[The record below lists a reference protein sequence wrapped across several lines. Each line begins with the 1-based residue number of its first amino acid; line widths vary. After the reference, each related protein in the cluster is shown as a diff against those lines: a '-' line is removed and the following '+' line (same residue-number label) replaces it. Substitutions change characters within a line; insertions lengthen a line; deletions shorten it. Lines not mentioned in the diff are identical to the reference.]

1 MPGAATVSATADVRT
16 RVDPVTASVIAG
28 ALESIAVEM
37 GHKLARMSYSSI
49 IRESEDFGCV
59 ICDAQARQL
68 AESSQSTPLQ
78 SGPIPGYIR
87 GINRRFA
94 EIGEE
99 WRPGDVVIHNH
110 AYYGASH
117 GPDVGF
123 VVPVFHGDELV
134 AFSAT
139 TAHHLDL
146 GALTPGS
153 CGIVDATD
161 AYAEGLQ
168 FNAIKIE
175 EQGRRNE
182 WIWRF
187 IHDNVRAP
195 QLVVGDMEAQV
206 SASKIGA
213 GRFLELVEHYGV
225 GTVRDAGEDLMDYS
239 ERLLR
244 REIEKLPDGSYE
256 AEGFIDGF
264 QDDPNP
270 ANRDLRVK
278 ARVTVAGSDIH
289 VDLTGTSPQIDLPLN
304 MPFEGTV
311 DIAAYLTIRS
321 ILLDSDRHGNVPANS
336 GLFRPITITAPEGC
350 LANPRYPAPVIAR
363 FCPGNI
369 VADTIMRALAPL
381 VPGNVSAGVGNLK
394 VVAYSGLLEGGRHWV
409 YMDIQEGSY
418 GGRPGKDG
426 LDAVDTLYANTRNN
440 PIEDIESHYPLR
452 VTRYELNVDTGGA
465 GRWRGG
471 LGTVREVEFLQAGG
485 MSLEGDGSVFPPPGL
500 FGGSDGTP
508 GRVEI
513 RGADG
518 AAVEV
523 PSKFPYR
530 PAQAGDRLLL
540 VAPSGGGYGPAPER
554 DPQAIR
560 DDVADEV
567 LSPERARAL
576 YGREG

>member
-1 MPGAATVSATADVRT
+1 MSGPSQMSATADLRT

-59 ICDAQARQL
+59 ICDSQARQL

-99 WRPGDVVIHNH
+99 WKPGDVVIHNH

-175 EQGRRNE
+175 EEGRRNE

-213 GRFLELVEHYGV
+213 GRFLELVERYGV
-225 GTVRDAGEDLMDYS
+225 STVRDAGEDLMDYS

-278 ARVTVAGSDIH
+278 ARVTVAGSEIH

-394 VVAYSGLLEGGRHWV
+394 VVASSGLLAGGRHWV

-452 VTRYELNVDTGGA
+452 VTRYELNVDTGGP

-471 LGTVREVEFLQAGG
+471 LGTVREIEFLQPGG

-513 RGADG
+513 RSADG
-518 AAVEV
+518 AAAEV

-530 PAQAGDRLLL
+530 AARAGDRLLL
-540 VAPSGGGYGPAPER
+540 VAPSGGGYGAASER

-560 DDVADEV
+560 DDLADEV

-576 YGREG
+576 YGFEA

>member
-1 MPGAATVSATADVRT
+1 MPGAAQMSATADLRT
-16 RVDPVTASVIAG
+16 RVDPVTAAVIAG
-28 ALESIAVEM
+28 ALESIAIEM

-99 WRPGDVVIHNH
+99 WKPGDVVIHNH

-213 GRFLELVEHYGV
+213 GRFLELVERYGAS
-225 GTVRDAGEDLMDYS
+225 TVRDAGEDLMDYS

-289 VDLTGTSPQIDLPLN
+289 VDLSGTSPQIDLPLN

-321 ILLDSDRHGNVPANS
+321 ILLDSDRHGHVPANS

-394 VVAYSGLLEGGRHWV
+394 IVAYSGLLEGGRHWV

-452 VTRYELNVDTGGA
+452 VTRYELNVDTGGP

-471 LGTVREVEFLQAGG
+471 LGTVREVEFLQPGG

-513 RGADG
+513 RRADG
-518 AAVEV
+518 DSAEV

-540 VAPSGGGYGPAPER
+540 VAPSGGGYGAASER

-560 DDVADEV
+560 DDIADEV

-576 YGREG
+576 YGFEA

>member
-1 MPGAATVSATADVRT
+1 MSASPQT
-16 RVDPVTASVIAG
+16 RVDPITVAVIAG
-28 ALESIAVEM
+28 ALDSIAVEM
-37 GHKLARMSYSSI
+37 GHKLARMAYSSI

-59 ICDAQARQL
+59 ICDAEGRQL

-87 GINRRFA
+87 GIERRFA

-99 WRPGDVVIHNH
+99 WKPGDVVIHNH

-123 VVPVFHGDELV
+123 VIPIFHEGKLV

-139 TAHHLDL
+139 TAHHLDV

-153 CGIVDATD
+153 CGIVDASD

-168 FNAIKIE
+168 FNALKIE
-175 EQGRRNE
+175 EEGKRNE

-187 IHDNVRAP
+187 IRDNVRAAH
-195 QLVVGDMEAQV
+195 LVVGDMEAQV
-206 SASKIGA
+206 SACRIGA
-213 GRFLELVEHYGV
+213 ERFLELVDRYGAE
-225 GTVRDAGEDLMDYS
+225 TIRAAGEDLMDYS

-244 REIEKLPDGSYE
+244 SEIEKLPDGSYE
-256 AEGFIDGF
+256 AEGFFDGF
-264 QDDPNP
+264 LDHPDP
-270 ANRDLRVK
+270 AYRDLRIK
-278 ARVTVAGSDIH
+278 VTVTVEGSDMH

-311 DIAAYLTIRS
+311 DIAVYLTIRS
-321 ILLDSDRHGNVPANS
+321 ILLDSERHGDTPANS
-336 GLFRPITITAPEGC
+336 GLFRPIRITAPEGC

-363 FCPGNI
+363 FCPGNV
-369 VADTIMRALAPL
+369 VADTVQRALAPL
-381 VPGNVSAGVGNLK
+381 VPEYVSAGVGNLK
-394 VVAYSGLLEGGRHWV
+394 VVAYSGLQDGRHWV

-418 GGRPGKDG
+418 GGRFGKDG

-452 VTRYELNVDTGGA
+452 VTRYELNTGSAGA

-471 LGTVREVEFLQAGG
+471 LGTVRELEFLAPGG
-485 MSLEGDGSVFPPPGL
+485 MSLEGDGSKYPPPGL
-500 FGGSDGTP
+500 FGGGDGTP

-513 RGADG
+513 SHRGDDPQ
-518 AAVEV
+518 ELR
-523 PSKFPYR
+523 SKFPYR
-530 PAQAGDRLLL
+530 SATAGDRLLL
-540 VAPSGGGYGPAPER
+540 IAPSGGGYGDPEER
-554 DPQAIR
+554 DPAAIR
-560 DDVADEV
+560 EDLTDEYI
-567 LSPERARAL
+567 SPESARAQ
-576 YGREG
+576 YGFAD